1 MVLPLKTA
9 MSLPQMVLLA
19 DSGQSDVNE
28 LLLTAL
34 PLLEVISRGAV
45 GEAECLLKMLGDF
58 T

>member
-1 MVLPLKTA
+1 
-9 MSLPQMVLLA
+9 MVLLA